1 MKFKLPFPL
10 NNNTIALSFVAITT
24 LLFFISG
31 AFGVL
36 DYVIIK
42 ILIIGFTTAIAIIIS
57 VILFKKGLKKIILR
71 IILKTI
77 LINILMNRGQSI

>member
-10 NNNTIALSFVAITT
+10 NNNTIALSFVGIIT

-36 DYVIIK
+36 DYFIIK
-42 ILIIGFTTAIAIIIS
+42 VTIIGLTAVIAIIVS
-57 VILFKKGLKKIILR
+57 VILFKKD
-71 IILKTI
+71 
-77 LINILMNRGQSI
+77 LIKNRLEDNPQDDSN

>member
-10 NNNTIALSFVAITT
+10 NNNTIALSFVAIIT
-24 LLFFISG
+24 LLFFIAG

-42 ILIIGFTTAIAIIIS
+42 IIIIGLTAAIASIVS
-57 VILFKKGLKKIILR
+57 VILFKKD
-71 IILKTI
+71 
-77 LINILMNRGQSI
+77 LIKNRPEDNPQDDSN